1 VVALDCQLD
10 LSYLVVEASRE
21 LEADCRHAPLFLF
34 LSQVLKIVVFSH
46 REWQHSKQELH
57 VRQELLV
64 VDPRSHEFTRM
75 NLSALPFLVR
85 LCRWSVVRYLEKE
98 WKERKSTRSISS
110 KHEARVWDWFEHSGE

>member
-1 VVALDCQLD
+1 MESQSVVALDCQLD
-10 LSYLVVEASRE
+10 LSYLDVEASRE
-21 LEADCRHAPLFLF
+21 LEIDCRHAPLFLF
-34 LSQVLKIVVFSH
+34 LSRVLKIVVFSH

-57 VRQELLV
+57 VRQELFV

-98 WKERKSTRSISS
+98 WK
-110 KHEARVWDWFEHSGE
+110 